1 MRRIVFALLIA
12 VVGSA
17 RFASAAAISVAGAEC
32 GTPPLLGLSFTA
44 GSTGSNL
51 TLIDTNTGTVACPT
65 NTDLGSLG
73 FGAIVDD
80 KTATTLYGPDIT
92 SVDLKITGLTPN
104 TTIDL
109 LNGFAFD
116 TIEFLGNDTY
126 RLSGGTG
133 IHIQCSELRVFCAP
147 KDALILFDEFPE
159 GTSFEVTAV
168 NPVPEP
174 ATGALILT
182 GLSAALVRRRRRKL
196 SDPAAERSNK
206 KSS

>member
-1 MRRIVFALLIA
+1 MRRIVFAVLIA

-44 GSTGSNL
+44 GSTGTNL
-51 TLIDTNTGTVACPT
+51 TLIDTSTGSVACPT
-65 NTDLGSLG
+65 TDLGSFG
-73 FGAIVDD
+73 FGAIVDED
-80 KTATTLYGPDIT
+80 TDTPLYGPNIT
-92 SVDLKITGLTPN
+92 SLDVMITGLTSD
-104 TTIDL
+104 TTLEI

-116 TIEFLGNDTY
+116 TIDSLGNNLY

-133 IHIQCSELRVFCAP
+133 IHIQCSTIRVFCAP
-147 KDALILFDEFPE
+147 DDALILFDGFRD
-159 GTSFEVTAV
+159 GASFMVTAV

-182 GLSAALVRRRRRKL
+182 GLSAALVRRRRRTK
-196 SDPAAERSNK
+196 A
-206 KSS
+206 